1 VTLSK
6 ALAETRQHE
15 EEIRQ
20 RTNWYGQA
28 CKLALPEVTAEQAA
42 GADEVA
48 EFANRKQASGVPAS
62 PSRSTFQPAVSTSI
76 ANAKD

>member
-20 RTNWYGQA
+20 RTNWYARA
-28 CKLALPEVTAEQAA
+28 CKLVLPEVTAEQAA

-48 EFANRKQASGVPAS
+48 EYAQ
-62 PSRSTFQPAVSTSI
+62 THH
-76 ANAKD
+76 AKEQE

>member
-1 VTLSK
+1 VTLFQRI
-6 ALAETRQHE
+6 AEVRAHE

-28 CKLALPEVTAEQAA
+28 CKLVLPEVTAEQAA

-48 EFANRKQASGVPAS
+48 EYAQ
-62 PSRSTFQPAVSTSI
+62 THH
-76 ANAKD
+76 AKEQE

>member
-1 VTLSK
+1 MTLSRF
-6 ALAETRQHE
+6 LAEQRQHE

-42 GADEVA
+42 GADDCA
-48 EFANRKQASGVPAS
+48 EFANRELKEQE
-62 PSRSTFQPAVSTSI
+62 
-76 ANAKD
+76 